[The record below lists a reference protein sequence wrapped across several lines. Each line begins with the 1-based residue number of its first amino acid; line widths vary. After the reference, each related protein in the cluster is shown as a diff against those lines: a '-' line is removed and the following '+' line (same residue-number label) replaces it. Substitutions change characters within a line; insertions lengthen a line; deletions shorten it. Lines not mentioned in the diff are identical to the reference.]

1 MSTKAAAVVVL
12 VCPQCGKKY
21 KGDANKPDARY
32 QCPIDQS
39 TLIRL
44 DTEAALAA
52 KQARSQ
58 PPDSGQSDPGWN
70 PAAAPGGAGFGSDS
84 PPQRE
89 SSPYTEFI
97 FGGGASSDARGE
109 AASPEMLSDSA
120 AGPVPAADH
129 MPAYTPPEPRPE
141 SPRAPRLQVA
151 QVKKE
156 PRGGALS
163 GFEARASV
171 VAALERLGGT
181 DATGER

>member
-44 DTEAALAA
+44 DTEAARAA
-52 KQARSQ
+52 KQSNSQ
-58 PPDSGQSDPGWN
+58 PPEHSGQSDPGWN

-84 PPQRE
+84 TPQGE

-97 FGGGASSDARGE
+97 FGGGSPDSGE
-109 AASPEMLSDSA
+109 I
-120 AGPVPAADH
+120 G
-129 MPAYTPPEPRPE
+129 
-141 SPRAPRLQVA
+141 
-151 QVKKE
+151 
-156 PRGGALS
+156 
-163 GFEARASV
+163 RASCR
-171 VAALERLGGT
+171 ERV
-181 DATGER
+181 